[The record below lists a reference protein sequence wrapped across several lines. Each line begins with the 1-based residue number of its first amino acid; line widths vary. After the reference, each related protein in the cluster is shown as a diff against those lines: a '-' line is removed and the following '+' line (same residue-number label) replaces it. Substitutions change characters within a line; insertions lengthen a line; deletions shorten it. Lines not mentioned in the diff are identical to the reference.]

1 MILRLDLYPGPAAAA
16 AAAERVVGPRLQFL
30 LGRHI

>member
-1 MILRLDLYPGPAAAA
+1 MILRLDLYPGP